1 MVSSATQAR
10 AVDGGQQSVRP
21 VTDSEVAFFEQ
32 NGWVLLRGLI
42 TPEQCN
48 AMLDRG
54 KPRMAGLLGGD
65 QGVSA
70 FDSSTRERMTVAGAR
85 GEGTITDIKQ
95 WVEWRGSVRDARDPA
110 FCAVSLDKQMGCNVR
125 RLLGRD
131 RPLRVYHDIL
141 TCKLPDE
148 ISIPTSYHQDGP
160 NFPLDRNAL
169 TVWIAL
175 CEITPDM
182 GPVQFYSG
190 SHKCGLLGGIP
201 FHSKFDLV
209 DEYPELARF
218 ALSPAHHMQPGDAT
232 VHHSLTVH
240 GASANSTP
248 HQRWSFL
255 TSYFP
260 EGARYTGAPNHDCDG
275 LDLRIGYEIEH
286 PSFPRVD

>member
-1 MVSSATQAR
+1 MVSSAAPAN
-10 AVDGGQQSVRP
+10 AVDSMRECVRP

-85 GEGTITDIKQ
+85 GEGTVTDIKQ

-148 ISIPTSYHQDGP
+148 VSIPTSYHQDGP

-182 GPVQFYSG
+182 GPVQSIRARTSVACWAAFRSIR
-190 SHKCGLLGGIP
+190 SSIWSMNIP
-201 FHSKFDLV
+201 NW
-209 DEYPELARF
+209 P
-218 ALSPAHHMQPGDAT
+218 ALRCRRRTTCSP
-232 VHHSLTVH
+232 V
-240 GASANSTP
+240 TP
-248 HQRWSFL
+248 
-255 TSYFP
+255 P
-260 EGARYTGAPNHDCDG
+260 YTTA
-275 LDLRIGYEIEH
+275 
-286 PSFPRVD
+286 

>member
-1 MVSSATQAR
+1 
-10 AVDGGQQSVRP
+10 
-21 VTDSEVAFFEQ
+21 
-32 NGWVLLRGLI
+32 
-42 TPEQCN
+42 
-48 AMLDRG
+48 
-54 KPRMAGLLGGD
+54 
-65 QGVSA
+65 
-70 FDSSTRERMTVAGAR
+70 
-85 GEGTITDIKQ
+85 
-95 WVEWRGSVRDARDPA
+95 
-110 FCAVSLDKQMGCNVR
+110 VR

-148 ISIPTSYHQDGP
+148 VSIPTSYHQDGP